1 MSEISKLNK
10 LEDRVLVQ
18 EFTISE
24 LQKKV
29 QAEDTIKQMEKEIEI
44 KDKMINEKDK
54 QIIRLEDKI
63 AEQNEVN
70 MKTGTNF
77 NIKEDQLNKAQ
88 TENNVLLAQNQN
100 LNTQIEQLR

>member
-88 TENNVLLAQNQN
+88 TENNVLFAQNQN

>member
-1 MSEISKLNK
+1 MSEINKLNK